1 MRDGDSATPGRPRR
15 DGVDAAS
22 LIEDQRRRRR
32 LGALRRSRLVSA
44 QGPSPAGRAART
56 ARYDPSVSTVSALLA
71 AAPLSASAEAEP
83 ARGAAFLVL
92 LAFLVSFLLVRTNT
106 RLIRS
111 PKVPW
116 WPGDLETE
124 GGLHIHH
131 LVWGISLLLLSGF
144 LAFASD
150 LEEPWWQIT
159 AAGFGIG
166 AGLTLDEFALWL
178 RLEDVY
184 WSDQGRA
191 SIDAVIVAALFA
203 GLVVVGVQPFGLD
216 EPASVLG
223 TIAVVGGSVGVA
235 SITFLKGRLALG
247 VLAVFIPLVGLVFA
261 LRLAKPSSP
270 WSRWFYAK
278 RRPERLERARHRFA
292 SDRRAAVLGRRI
304 QELIGGAPSR

>member
-1 MRDGDSATPGRPRR
+1 MSA
-15 DGVDAAS
+15 
-22 LIEDQRRRRR
+22 
-32 LGALRRSRLVSA
+32 
-44 QGPSPAGRAART
+44 
-56 ARYDPSVSTVSALLA
+56 VSALLAA